1 MAWGLVVCAVGI
13 FVWVNR
19 ADLPVALHA
28 IRGAHLGW
36 LAAAAGCT
44 GIYLVGQAGMYA
56 ETFRAVKL
64 EGSVARMLRPSL
76 AAGALNIVS
85 KSAGMGGLPVFLAE
99 GRRRGQPG
107 GLVTTAYTGVVV
119 VSHATFT
126 LTLAL
131 VFVMMWFDGHLT
143 RLELAAG
150 GVFGVY
156 AVAQAV
162 LLLSA
167 VRSREACRRVFR
179 LAGMA
184 THAVRRALGRTRAPF
199 SPVDAAA
206 DELFDTLAS
215 LRRSPAQLMGVLAWG
230 MVVEFAGA
238 ALLWCVARALGEP
251 LSPAGALAG
260 YAMTVLF
267 STVGAL
273 PGGLGFAEVSLGA
286 VLSGYGMSVPSIA
299 ATVVL
304 YRVGE
309 MWIPLAAGL
318 VALRLG
324 GDRIG
329 SRGDVG

>member
-1 MAWGLVVCAVGI
+1 MAWALVVCAVGI

-28 IRGAHLGW
+28 IRDAHLGW

-64 EGSVARMLRPSL
+64 DGSVATMLRPSL

-119 VSHATFT
+119 VSHATFA

-131 VFVMMWFDGHLT
+131 VFAMMWFDGHLT

-179 LAGMA
+179 LTGMA
-184 THAVRRALGRTRAPF
+184 THAARAPF

-286 VLSGYGMSVPSIA
+286 VLSGYGLSVASIA
-299 ATVVL
+299 AMV
-304 YRVGE
+304 
-309 MWIPLAAGL
+309 
-318 VALRLG
+318 
-324 GDRIG
+324 
-329 SRGDVG
+329 